1 MKACLRAVRLAHS
14 SLLAAIVCAVPN
26 TALASPQADDFSSS
40 SVAMFR
46 NSLDRSGVYQD
57 SGSGIY
63 GGVLWRKQA
72 DGPVRSSPI
81 IAGSLL
87 LIGSSDG
94 NLYALEAKTGNA
106 KWKFPADSAIAS
118 SAAVADG
125 RVFFSSYKGSFY
137 AVSFADGKLLWKT
150 QFGPDVPTAYE
161 REPTE
166 HTPSFNGDFLMSSA
180 AVLNDT
186 VVVGGGDGLVYAFN
200 ATSGRLRWKFLTEV
214 RVRSSPA
221 ISNGMVYVG
230 SFDGSLYAIDFN
242 SGKLIWRYDTKGR
255 SIDPTGLGFDRKS
268 ILSSPAVADGV
279 VYIGSR
285 DAHLYAVDAAK
296 GTLKWIFDY
305 EKDNMTWAI
314 SSPAVRGQVVYMGTA
329 DGHFVH
335 ALRASDGQELW
346 RFEMPDRV
354 WSSPVVA
361 GSKLYITNHS
371 GGLYA
376 VDLASGKESW
386 HFQTE
391 ASVQSSPA
399 VANGV
404 VYFGSND
411 GGVYAIRADAAQPM
425 QRAVYFEEQ
434 SAKLWSQTD
443 FEVKEKD
450 ESAFRDFFHARG
462 YDVVDAA
469 TLADWLTKRISD
481 RAPSVIA
488 FATYTLPEAVA
499 GSDPARGLFRQY
511 LDSGGKALW
520 INNPPMLAKL
530 NVDKDNNITD
540 MSLTW
545 DAASNLLGVPYKGAL
560 QSDQNS
566 NRVTATGRDWGL
578 PEWWI
583 GSWDVPASTG
593 ITPLS
598 LDDRGFAGAWVKNYG
613 GAPGTGFVYVGLLHW
628 NNEMLARLA
637 IVAEYRPR

>member
-1 MKACLRAVRLAHS
+1 MKVRFRPLPMAGSAVLAMIS
-14 SLLAAIVCAVPN
+14 CAIPN
-26 TALASPQADDFSSS
+26 TALALPQADDSNSS
-40 SVAMFR
+40 AAAIFR
-46 NSLDRSGVYQD
+46 NDLAHSGVYKD

-63 GGVLWRKQA
+63 GGVLWRKQTN
-72 DGPVRSSPI
+72 GPVRSSPTI
-81 IAGSLL
+81 TGDVV

-94 NLYALEAKTGNA
+94 NLYALDANTGRE

-137 AVSFADGKLLWKT
+137 AVNFADGKLLWKA
-150 QFGPDVPTAYE
+150 QFGPVVPTAYE
-161 REPTE
+161 REPQE
-166 HTPSFNGDFLMSSA
+166 HTPTFNGDFLLSSA

-186 VVVGGGDGLVYAFN
+186 VVVGGGDGLVYAFD
-200 ATSGRLRWKFLTEV
+200 AKSGSPRWKFVTDG

-221 ISNGMVYVG
+221 ISNGVVYVG

-346 RFEMPDRV
+346 RFEMADRV

-361 GSKLYITNHS
+361 GSELYVTNQS

-386 HFQTE
+386 HFQTK
-391 ASVQSSPA
+391 ASVESSPA

-411 GGVYAIRADAAQPM
+411 GGVYAIRAEAAQPM
-425 QRAVYFEEQ
+425 QRAVYFEEE
-434 SAKLWSQTD
+434 SAKLWAQVD
-443 FEVKEKD
+443 FEVKVKD
-450 ESAFRDFFHARG
+450 ELTFRDFFHARG

-469 TLADWLTKRISD
+469 TLGDWLTKRISD
-481 RAPSVIA
+481 GAPSVIA
-488 FATYTLPEAVA
+488 FATYTLPESVA
-499 GSDPARGLFRQY
+499 GSDPAHGLFREY
-511 LDSGGKALW
+511 LDSGGKVLW
-520 INNPPMLAKL
+520 INNPPMLTKL

-545 DAASNLLGVPYKGAL
+545 DAASNLLGIPYKGAL

-566 NRVTATGRDWGL
+566 NRVTPAGRDWGL
-578 PEWWI
+578 VEWWI
-583 GSWDVPASTG
+583 GTWDVPVSSG
-593 ITPLS
+593 MTPLS
-598 LDDRGFAGAWVKNYG
+598 LDDRGFAGAWIKSYG
-613 GAPGTGFVYVGLLHW
+613 GPPGTGFVYIRRGPLDNKKLG
-628 NNEMLARLA
+628 RLA
-637 IVAEYRPR
+637 H